1 MTNQGARPISSRRIG
16 PEEHPFAGGF
26 PFKLGRR
33 RALVLR
39 AMAVPF
45 AWPLLLALV
54 RGAALDF
61 VSIAA
66 GMALL
71 YYGSRSID
79 RGLAAEADGAT
90 TRLASERLPPKLLGS
105 LMAAAAAFLISL
117 GAAGDG
123 PAMALVFAALTF
135 AGSALAYGLDARL
148 DRTSLL
154 EAAKAA
160 GVKPDEVVAT
170 LEEARRKIADIEAA
184 AGRLHSRELKARVA
198 RIVEQARTVLTLVE
212 RKPGDLGRAR
222 RFFVTYLDGTRDVVA
237 RYAEQQH
244 DVADTPLGQNFRRVL
259 TTIEQVLEEQQE
271 VLRRNDKLD
280 LEVKIE
286 VLETQLRR
294 EGVH

>member
-1 MTNQGARPISSRRIG
+1 MNDSARPASSRRMG
-16 PEEHPFAGGF
+16 PADHPFARGF
-26 PFKLGRR
+26 SFRLGRR

-39 AMAVPF
+39 AMAIPF
-45 AWPLLLALV
+45 AWPLLLALF

-61 VSIAA
+61 VSLAA

-79 RGLAAEADGAT
+79 RGLAAEAEGAT
-90 TRLASERLPPKLLGS
+90 SRLASELLPPKLLGS
-105 LMAAAAAFLISL
+105 LMAAGAALLISY
-117 GAAGDG
+117 GAAHDS
-123 PAMALVFAALTF
+123 PAMAVVFAALTF
-135 AGSALAYGLDARL
+135 AGSALAYGLDGKL

-160 GVKPDEVVAT
+160 GVKPNEVLAT

-184 AGRLHSRELKARVA
+184 ASRLHSRELKSRVA
-198 RIVEQARTVLTLVE
+198 RIVEQARTVLALVE
-212 RKPGDLGRAR
+212 RKPSDLGRAR

-259 TTIEQVLEEQQE
+259 TTIEQVLDEQQE
-271 VLRRNDKLD
+271 VLRRDDKLD

>member
-1 MTNQGARPISSRRIG
+1 MNDSARPASSRRMG
-16 PEEHPFAGGF
+16 PADHPFARGLSF
-26 PFKLGRR
+26 RLGRR

-39 AMAVPF
+39 AMAIPF
-45 AWPLLLALV
+45 AWPLLLALF
-54 RGAALDF
+54 RGAAIDF
-61 VSIAA
+61 VSLAA

-79 RGLAAEADGAT
+79 RGLAAEAEGAT
-90 TRLASERLPPKLLGS
+90 SRLASELLPPKLLGS
-105 LMAAAAAFLISL
+105 LMAAGAALLISY
-117 GAAGDG
+117 GAAHDS
-123 PAMALVFAALTF
+123 PAMAVLFAALTF
-135 AGSALAYGLDARL
+135 AGSALAYGLDGKL

-160 GVKPDEVVAT
+160 GVKPNEVLAT

-184 AGRLHSRELKARVA
+184 ASRLHSRELKSRVA
-198 RIVEQARTVLTLVE
+198 RIVEQARMVLALVE
-212 RKPGDLGRAR
+212 RKPSDLGRAR

-259 TTIEQVLEEQQE
+259 TTIEQVLDEQQE
-271 VLRRNDKLD
+271 VLRRDDKLD

>member
-1 MTNQGARPISSRRIG
+1 LTNESFRPASSRRIG
-16 PEEHPFAGGF
+16 PDDRPFAGGF
-26 PFKLGRR
+26 AFKPGKR

-39 AMAVPF
+39 AMAIPF

-61 VSIAA
+61 VSLAA

-71 YYGSRSID
+71 FYGSRAID
-79 RGLAAEADGAT
+79 RGLAAEAEGAT
-90 TRLASERLPPKLLGS
+90 SRLVSERLPPKLLGS
-105 LMAAAAAFLISL
+105 LMAGAAAFLISY

-123 PAMALVFAALTF
+123 PAMAFVFAALTF
-135 AGSALAYGLDARL
+135 GGCALAYGLDTRL
-148 DRTSLL
+148 DRSSLI
-154 EAAKAA
+154 EAARAA

-170 LEEARRKIADIEAA
+170 LEEARRKIADIETAA
-184 AGRLHSRELKARVA
+184 ARLHSRELKTRVA
-198 RIVEQARTVLTLVE
+198 RIVEQARTVLALVE
-212 RKPGDLGRAR
+212 RKPSDLGRAR

-244 DVADTPLGQNFRRVL
+244 DVADTPLGLNFRRVL
-259 TTIEQVLEEQQE
+259 TTIEQVLDEQQE
-271 VLRRNDKLD
+271 VLRRDDKLD

>member
-1 MTNQGARPISSRRIG
+1 MNDSARSASSRRMG
-16 PEEHPFAGGF
+16 PADHPFARGF
-26 PFKLGRR
+26 SFRIGRR

-39 AMAVPF
+39 AMAIPF
-45 AWPLLLALV
+45 AWPLLLALF

-61 VSIAA
+61 VSLAA

-79 RGLAAEADGAT
+79 RG
-90 TRLASERLPPKLLGS
+90 
-105 LMAAAAAFLISL
+105 
-117 GAAGDG
+117 
-123 PAMALVFAALTF
+123 PAMAVVFAALTF
-135 AGSALAYGLDARL
+135 AGTALAYGLDGKL

-160 GVKPDEVVAT
+160 GVKPNEVLAT

-184 AGRLHSRELKARVA
+184 ASRLHSRELKSRVA
-198 RIVEQARTVLTLVE
+198 RIVEQARTVLALVE
-212 RKPGDLGRAR
+212 RKPSDLGRAR

-259 TTIEQVLEEQQE
+259 TTIEQVLDEQQE
-271 VLRRNDKLD
+271 VLRRDDKLD